1 MLSKQNINLDNIE
14 QHGGFPTL
22 IPAIGKFIASVV
34 ASVLQAIKDGLI
46 ALLNPKVWKTGQG
59 LLWKYMWWCLKVAFY
74 LVVFSFGGPL
84 LILIGIIMLYSNLA
98 KKVSTLKTDKEMEEE
113 DENQGEV
120 EEGADA
126 EED

>member
-1 MLSKQNINLDNIE
+1 MSSNNLNKFE

-22 IPAIGKFIASVV
+22 IPAIGKFIASI
-34 ASVLQAIKDGLI
+34 VLAVLEKLADALI
-46 ALLNPKVWKTGQG
+46 ALLSPKVWETGKG

-98 KKVSTLKTDKEMEEE
+98 KKVSTLKTDAEDKEETEESGNAEKGE
-113 DENQGEV
+113 DV
-120 EEGADA
+120 EA
-126 EED
+126 E